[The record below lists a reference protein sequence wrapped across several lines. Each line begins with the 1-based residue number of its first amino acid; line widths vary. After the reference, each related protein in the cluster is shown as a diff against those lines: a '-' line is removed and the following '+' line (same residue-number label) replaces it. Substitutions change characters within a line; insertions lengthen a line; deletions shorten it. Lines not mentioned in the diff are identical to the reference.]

1 MSIENRPYINS
12 VKYLFEIYE
21 NENFELEFRVDL
33 TSVMLINSICLI
45 INLLWRYHGL

>member
-1 MSIENRPYINS
+1 MSIEPKPFINS
-12 VKYLFEIYE
+12 VKYLFEIHE

-45 INLLWRYHGL
+45 INLLWLYHGL